1 MILGTT
7 SQRSVLKQLDL
18 QSIFNRELAVPNV
31 SSHKELANIL
41 REVQAFDSENGLA
54 ASLNEL
60 RDTTGTD
67 QVGVG
72 IKKVLLAIGE
82 AKQEVGNQES
92 RFAEVIAQ
100 QMAASRD

>member
-1 MILGTT
+1 MGTT

-18 QSIFNRELAVPNV
+18 QAIFNRELAVPNV
-31 SSHKELANIL
+31 SSHKELASIL
-41 REVQAFDSENGLA
+41 REVQAFDSEAGLA
-54 ASLNEL
+54 QSLNEL
-60 RDTTGTD
+60 REITGTD

-72 IKKVLLAIGE
+72 IKKVLLGVGE
-82 AKQEVGNQES
+82 AKQEVWNVEG